1 MLTIDFAKSRL
12 CILLSLAKKLREISS
27 GVCNL
32 IKKICKQGMSAKQF
46 LSMINR
52 NDKHLEANLSTMM
65 QSVCGSKQFWFL
77 RKSELQCMTREFGSP
92 TLFLTFICAE
102 YDSEDIKTYLHR
114 VNNVSK
120 NYPIG
125 KLCAFLYHVIF
136 CEIS

>member
-1 MLTIDFAKSRL
+1 
-12 CILLSLAKKLREISS
+12 
-27 GVCNL
+27 
-32 IKKICKQGMSAKQF
+32 MSAKQF

-125 KLCAFLYHVIF
+125 KLCAFLYHIIF